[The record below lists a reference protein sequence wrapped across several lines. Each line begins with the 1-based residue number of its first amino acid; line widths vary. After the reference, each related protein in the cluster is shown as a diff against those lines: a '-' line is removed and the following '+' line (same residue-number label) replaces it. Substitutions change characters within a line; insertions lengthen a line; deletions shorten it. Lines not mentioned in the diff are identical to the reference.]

1 MSYKTNPNLARLFVL
16 AAMSVAPTWA
26 AAETVVIVNPK
37 SPTSTMTAEQVSAIF
52 LGKSNTLPSGATA
65 AMVDQPENSPI
76 YEEFYTKVAGK
87 SSAQVKA
94 AWSRLTFSGKATP
107 PKPLAGSAEVKKFVA
122 GNPDAIGYIEKSA
135 VDSSVKAVLTVN

>member
-1 MSYKTNPNLARLFVL
+1 MSL
-16 AAMSVAPTWA
+16 APTWA

-37 SPTSTMTAEQVSAIF
+37 NPAASMTAEQVAAIF

-65 AMVDQPENSPI
+65 AMVDQPEGSPAF
-76 YEEFYTKVAGK
+76 EEFYTKVTGK

-107 PKPLAGSAEVKKFVA
+107 PKPMANSAEVKKFVA

-135 VDSSVKAVLTVN
+135 VDASVKAVLTVN